1 MKVFVYNK
9 DKNSKKIA
17 TIENVTSVTED
28 KQNRRIYISTNDS
41 QITFDTKHIKTSI
54 YQN

>member
-17 TIENVTSVTED
+17 TIENVASVTED
-28 KQNRRIYISTNDS
+28 KANRRIYISTGEGV
-41 QITFDTKHIKTSI
+41 IEFDTKFVKTSI